1 MDTDLTEKRSRGRP
15 RKRPLPTVVAKSTII
30 RRTVPTGNDSFGT
43 EVVQS
48 SLNFA
53 GDNAIPVIRS
63 SSDAGAYGS
72 SATGAEVIPG
82 VTVPAQ
88 PKRRGRPPKNKTADA
103 PQPAREGASE
113 SAQAVSEPLSLFSA
127 PQEEPRPKRRGRP
140 PKNRTEPVAAPK
152 PAAEEQKTAPADIDA
167 PVRPVVRRI
176 RPEAFNVIDPVVS
189 DGVAPANFNGQ
200 GVRLGKELQVGD
212 SRLSFFYIV
221 FKNPEHDEL
230 LYPDT
235 MHSIQHLLSA
245 AAKEAD
251 LPNIIKIMPC
261 GSRIAMEVAV
271 LDAQSDFAKH
281 ELRKLMLTA
290 AYMDNIPKSE
300 LTHCTNPR
308 YQNFFDAHREICEFV
323 KTLYGITVDSRSG
336 DYSW

>member
-1 MDTDLTEKRSRGRP
+1 MDTDFTEKRTRGRP

-63 SSDAGAYGS
+63 SSDAGASGS
-72 SATGAEVIPG
+72 LTTGAEAIPG

-113 SAQAVSEPLSLFSA
+113 RAQAVSEPLSLFFE

-140 PKNRTEPVAAPK
+140 PKNRTEPVSAPK
-152 PAAEEQKTAPADIDA
+152 PAEAEQKTVRTDVDA
-167 PVRPVVRRI
+167 ARPLVRRI
-176 RPEAFNVIDPVVS
+176 KPEAFSLIDPVVS
-189 DGVAPANFNGQ
+189 DGIAPANFKGP

-235 MHSIQHLLSA
+235 MHSIQHLLSG

-323 KTLYGITVDSRSG
+323 ETMYGITVDSRSG